1 MINLGVFTDTFMVH
15 AWISGTIVAI
25 LCSFIGYFVVLRKA
39 SFAAH
44 ALPQIGFAGGAG
56 AVLININP
64 IYGLS
69 MFSII
74 GALLIGYLSSE
85 ERNDVVTALI
95 LVATLGMG
103 ALFLGLSD
111 KYAAG
116 AYALLFGQIVGISVE
131 QVIDTAT
138 LGLICLLAI
147 IVLYRP
153 LLLLSISKEIAESR
167 GISVRLVEMCF
178 MVVLAL
184 VTAITV
190 PIVGALLCF
199 SLLIVPMAASIYI
212 TSNPMKVI
220 LLSLMFS
227 LITVW
232 TSLILAYFYG
242 LPIGFLVSIIGVFFY
257 TCTRVIAYRRSRRK

>member
-1 MINLGVFTDTFMVH
+1 MIDLGVFTDTFMVH

-25 LCSFIGYFVVLRKA
+25 LCTFIGYFVVIRRA

-69 MFSII
+69 LFSII
-74 GALLIGYLSSE
+74 GALLIGYLSNE

-95 LVATLGMG
+95 LVATLGIG

-116 AYALLFGQIVGISVE
+116 AYALLFGQIVGISTE
-131 QVIDTAT
+131 QVLDTAV
-138 LGLICLLAI
+138 LGIICLAAI
-147 IVLYRP
+147 IFLYRP
-153 LLLLSISKEIAESR
+153 LLLASISKEIAESR
-167 GISVRLVEMCF
+167 GIPVRFIEMCF

-199 SLLIVPMAASIYI
+199 SLLIAPMAASVYI
-212 TSNPMKVI
+212 TSNPIKVI
-220 LLSLMFS
+220 LLSLIFS

-232 TSLILAYFYG
+232 TSLTLAYFYG
-242 LPIGFLVSIIGVFFY
+242 LPIGFLVSIIGVLFY
-257 TCTRVIAYRRSRRK
+257 VCSRFIAYIRSK